1 MLRAVLLVWM
11 AYEEY
16 AIFSQ
21 FHLHY
26 MNGAIAWW
34 LIFHTIARLSFWN
47 VILPLASIS
56 IVGSLNKKAGTK

>member
-1 MLRAVLLVWM
+1 MYRALLLVWM

-26 MNGAIAWW
+26 TNGAIAWH
-34 LIFHTIARLSFWN
+34 LIFHTIGRLSFWN
-47 VILPLASIS
+47 VFLPIASIN
-56 IVGSLNKKAGTK
+56 IVTSLNRKAGTK